1 MDKKELTKKDIRSL
15 EYEELSDVIE
25 KLGEK
30 KFRAG
35 QIFSWLHKKKVDDF
49 SQMSNVSK
57 NLSDR
62 LMEEYDIYTLEPVD
76 IKISSIDGTR
86 KYIHRLVDDNVIE
99 SMLLRYDYGNTV
111 CISSQVGCRMG
122 CRFCAST
129 IDGLERNL
137 TAGEMVGQIYSIEKD
152 IGERVS
158 HVVIMGSGEPMDNF
172 DEFVSFVRIITHE
185 EGANLSGR
193 NITASTCGLVPRII
207 ELADMKLPITLA
219 LSLHAVTDEKRKKIM
234 PIANKYSLSEVIKAC
249 KYYFDATGRRITL
262 EYSLIAGQNDTKED
276 ADGLIK
282 IAGNLKCHVNLIPVN
297 PIKERDY
304 KASNTTAINAFKDRL
319 NRGKVNATVRR
330 EMGRD
335 INGACGQL
343 RRSYIASEQ
352 ANQVENI

>member
-1 MDKKELTKKDIRSL
+1 MDKKVLTRKDIRSL
-15 EYEELSDVIE
+15 EYEELSEVIE

-35 QIFSWLHKKKVDDF
+35 QIFSWLHKQKVDDF
-49 SQMSNVSK
+49 NQMSNVSK
-57 NLSDR
+57 NLSDK
-62 LMEEYDIYTLEPVD
+62 LMKEYDIYTLEPVD

-86 KYIHRLVDDNVIE
+86 KYIHRLVDGNVIE
-99 SMLLRYDYGNTV
+99 SVLLRYDYGNTV

-129 IDGLERNL
+129 IDGLERDL
-137 TAGEMVGQIYSIEKD
+137 TAGEMAGQIYSIEKD

-172 DEFVSFVRIITHE
+172 DEFVSFIRIITHKD
-185 EGANLSGR
+185 GANLSGR
-193 NITASTCGLVPRII
+193 NITASTCGLVPKII
-207 ELADMKLPITLA
+207 ELADMKFPITLA
-219 LSLHAVTDEKRKKIM
+219 LSLHAVTDEKRKNIM
-234 PIANKYSLSEVIKAC
+234 PIANKYSLDEVIKAC
-249 KYYFDATGRRITL
+249 RYYFDATGRRITL

-282 IAGNLKCHVNLIPVN
+282 IAANLNCHVNLIPVN

-304 KASNTTAINAFKDRL
+304 KASNSAAINAFKDRL
-319 NRGKVNATVRR
+319 SRGKVNATVRR

-343 RRSYIASEQ
+343 RRSYIAAEESKL
-352 ANQVENI
+352 VENI